1 MWICPF
7 KTKQN
12 KKPFETLLEFS
23 SLLEYSLVYV
33 GHTLKSHTTHHYKPT
48 YEPIAK
54 YDQVAL
60 ELLTFSPMYQFR
72 EKLPVA
78 AQL

>member
-12 KKPFETLLEFS
+12 KKPFETLLET
-23 SLLEYSLVYV
+23 YV